1 MFPMEFPLGNELL
14 IGKFQTINA
23 NLWGIS
29 GGTKISGFSNQFLRI
44 LFMGK
49 YEGEMSIPGRISK

>member
-1 MFPMEFPLGNELL
+1 MFPLEIPWGNDLL
-14 IGKFQTINA
+14 MGNFQGESRIH
-23 NLWGIS
+23 GEIS

-49 YEGEMSIPGRISK
+49 YEGEMNF

>member
-1 MFPMEFPLGNELL
+1 MFPVEIPWGNDLL
-14 IGKFQTINA
+14 MGNFQMINA

-49 YEGEMSIPGRISK
+49 YEGEMSFPGGISK